1 MAIYPNSNLPTASQ
15 PWGRAIQAKV
25 ELVDAQFLTERTN
38 NAARDAQLQASYTR
52 LDATSILTAAAVVAA
67 QDAIDAITGVTTNIY
82 VPGTTNIN
90 GGTIQTGTINASSI
104 NAGTM
109 TGFTINTAASGARVQ
124 LGGSMVSF
132 WNSSNTMTGIVLSDG
147 SSITMRNTVSGTG
160 WPSGSSSQMVLD
172 AGVSYW
178 QAQSGSFGC
187 TVTLNSNTL
196 AVGGSITAT
205 SNITTTGDVR
215 GSYLYSSNTALI
227 TGRFYASERIL
238 NQGGYDAV
246 VANATNMFIA
256 SNGAI
261 ARTTTTSSREAK
273 QNIRPLSFNAD
284 NFISVSPVLFDY
296 KDGIITEGSGDDITG
311 FIAEDFQDAGFAELI
326 TPKESE
332 TDYIGLRYDKL
343 YMYLHKVVA
352 MQNERIKLLEGK

>member
-1 MAIYPNSNLPTASQ
+1 MVFPTSNLPTASQ
-15 PWGRAIQAKV
+15 PWGREMQKQ
-25 ELVDAQFLTERTN
+25 LVNAQTTIAANDIN
-38 NAARDAQLQASYTR
+38 NSARDVQLQANFNR
-52 LDATSILTAAAVVAA
+52 VNAAALAATAAAADA
-67 QDAIDAITGVTTNIY
+67 QEAIDAITGVTTNIY
-82 VPGTTNIN
+82 VEGTTNID
-90 GGTIQTGTINASSI
+90 GGTIQTGTIDAETI
-104 NAGTM
+104 NAGTL
-109 TGFTINTAASGARVQ
+109 TGFNIQTAATGQRVIMNGTALSFYNTSNYSGMMYGATAS
-124 LGGSMVSF
+124 GEVSVTVE
-132 WNSSNTMTGIVLSDG
+132 SGDG
-147 SSITMRNTVSGTG
+147 SGIMQVFNGGAFIGRSDANYFSLYGTSYIRGNEFRSTASLNTFT
-160 WPSGSSSQMVLD
+160 
-172 AGVSYW
+172 
-178 QAQSGSFGC
+178 QSANFQ
-187 TVTLNSNTL
+187 TTLS
-196 AVGGSITAT
+196 V
-205 SNITTTGDVR
+205 
-215 GSYLYSSNTALI
+215 
-227 TGRFYASERIL
+227 TGRLTADERIL
-238 NQGGYDAV
+238 NIGGYNAV